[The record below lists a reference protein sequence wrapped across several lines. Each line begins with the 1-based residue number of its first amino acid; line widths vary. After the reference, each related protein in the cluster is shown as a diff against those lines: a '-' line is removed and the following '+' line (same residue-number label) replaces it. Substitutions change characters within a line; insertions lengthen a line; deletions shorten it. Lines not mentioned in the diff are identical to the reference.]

1 VPGSATLHC
10 DLRPVRRILV
20 LLGSSLSLAAYA
32 QSTPQQEW
40 SSDVQRM
47 QERETNAINV
57 SIDRGTPE
65 GQIYFSAAQTQT
77 EAKKVFACVQNKHA
91 EQQRRR

>member
-1 VPGSATLHC
+1 
-10 DLRPVRRILV
+10 
-20 LLGSSLSLAAYA
+20 
-32 QSTPQQEW
+32 
-40 SSDVQRM
+40 
-47 QERETNAINV
+47 V